1 MMQMARM
8 VPTTLAE
15 EVRSNAERKLFP
27 RLRDG
32 LGDDWFVLHSVGL
45 ARHAQKPWSE
55 IDFVLIGPL
64 GVLCLEVKGGRVARA
79 GGIWSFVDRYG
90 RQNNKHEGPF
100 EQVGKGAAAL
110 YTYLKERIPDVS
122 CAPLGYGVMFPDISF
137 DLEGPDIITDVVY
150 DEKDYGRKFEEYLKR
165 VMQYWQKRLQRSGN
179 LGALACTRVVKELRG
194 DFDFRPSLRSSARD
208 INEKL
213 LSLTE
218 EQYEN
223 LDFLAE
229 NERVLVRGGAGTGK
243 TLLAVEETK
252 RAAKLGL
259 STLYCCF
266 NRLLAHE
273 IRDALG
279 KLRNAHVRTL
289 HALCHEMI
297 RNAGLENQL
306 PNACEAD
313 LLSKFYPEFGAE
325 ALLKLHPDGLY
336 DELVLDEA
344 QDLLAPGYVDFLD
357 LLLKR
362 GLKHGRWRAFYDPK
376 QDIFAG
382 GVGRIRCLNEFVPAR
397 GTLSI
402 NCRNTRPIAVHAALL
417 SGYSLQE
424 TLRVQGPD
432 VEMHY
437 FKDLNDLDRIASRS
451 LERVLSQEVSSEDIV
466 LLSQRRVD
474 AATLR
479 KRLAIKR
486 PVVDL
491 AADCQ
496 KLGSIGLCTI
506 SAFKGL
512 ERDVVMLFGLDDVHT
527 LEGSQLLYV
536 GASRARVLLIVLINS
551 SEKEYVAERAKD
563 FGRTLAQAVE

>member
-1 MMQMARM
+1 MARM
-8 VPTTLAE
+8 VPAILAE
-15 EVRSNAERKLFP
+15 EVQSNAERKLFP

-64 GVLCLEVKGGRVARA
+64 GVLCLEVKGGRVSRA

-100 EQVGKGAAAL
+100 EQVGRGAAAL
-110 YTYLKERIPDVS
+110 YKYLKERIPDVS

-150 DEKDYGRKFEEYLKR
+150 DERDYERKFEEYLNR
-165 VMQYWQKRLQRSGN
+165 TMGYWQRRLQRSGS
-179 LGALACTRVVKELRG
+179 LEAITRTRVLKELRG

-208 INEKL
+208 INKKL

-252 RAAKLGL
+252 RAAKSGL
-259 STLYCCF
+259 CTLYCCF
-266 NRLLAHE
+266 NRLLARE
-273 IRDALG
+273 VRDTLE
-279 KLRNAHVRTL
+279 KLPNAHVRTL

-297 RNAGLENQL
+297 RNAGLEDQL

-357 LLLKR
+357 LLLKG
-362 GLKHGRWRAFYDPK
+362 GLKRGRWRAFYDPK
-376 QDIFAG
+376 QDIFDG
-382 GVGRIRCLNEFVPAR
+382 GIGRIKCLSEFVPAR
-397 GTLSI
+397 GTLGI
-402 NCRNTRPIAVHAALL
+402 NCRNTQPIAVHTALL

-424 TLRVQGPD
+424 TLHVPGPD
-432 VEMHY
+432 VEIHY
-437 FKDLNDLDRIASRS
+437 FNGTNDLDRLASRS
-451 LERVLSQEVSSEDIV
+451 LERVLSQEVRPEDIV
-466 LLSQRRVD
+466 FLSPRRVD

-479 KRLAIKR
+479 KRLSIKR

-491 AADCQ
+491 PSDGQ
-496 KLGSIGLCTI
+496 KLGSLGLCTI
-506 SAFKGL
+506 AAFKGL
-512 ERDVVMLFGLDDVHT
+512 ERDVVILFGLDDVHSP
-527 LEGSQLLYV
+527 EGSQLLYV
-536 GASRARVLLIVLINS
+536 GASRAKVLLIVLINLA
-551 SEKEYVAERAKD
+551 EKDFVAERAKD
-563 FGRTLAQAVE
+563 FGRTLAQSVG